1 MSVERIGLVG
11 LGNMGKPMARHLI
24 ANGFELQVF
33 DLDRALARDFSAEI
47 GATSAESLQELGRA
61 SDIVITMLPTGRVV
75 RDVVTGENGLV
86 AGLDSG
92 DVVID
97 MSSSEPSGSRALAR
111 ELAKIGI
118 DFVDAPVSGGV
129 PGAVDATLTIMVGA
143 KDQALFDRVRPVL
156 SALGK
161 KIIPTGDVG
170 TGHAM
175 KALNNFIA
183 GSNFAAASEALIL
196 GARFGLDRATM
207 LDIINTSTG
216 RNFAS
221 EKLLGQQVLTEK
233 YSSGFTLGLLSKDV
247 GIAAALSKEL
257 EAGLPTV
264 AQTNA
269 WWQAA
274 LEGANGADD
283 HTTAYRYWS
292 ECAANGRK
300 S

>member
-47 GATSAESLQELGRA
+47 GATSAESLPELGRA

-75 RDVVTGENGLV
+75 REVVTGENGLV

-97 MSSSEPSGSRALAR
+97 MSSSEPGGSRALAG
-111 ELAKIGI
+111 ELEKAGI

-156 SALGK
+156 AALGK
-161 KIIPTGDVG
+161 KIIPTGAVG

-247 GIAAALSKEL
+247 GIAAALSEEL

-283 HTTAYRYWS
+283 HTTAYCYWS

>member
-47 GATSAESLQELGRA
+47 GATSAESLPELGRA

-75 RDVVTGENGLV
+75 REVVTGKNGL
-86 AGLDSG
+86 AEGLDSG

-97 MSSSEPSGSRALAR
+97 MSSSEPSGSRALAA

-129 PGAVDATLTIMVGA
+129 PGAVEATLTIMVGA
-143 KDQALFDRVRPVL
+143 KDQALFDRVRPAL

-221 EKLLGQQVLTEK
+221 ENLLGQQVLTEK

-247 GIAAALSKEL
+247 GIAAALSEEL
-257 EAGLPTV
+257 DAGLPTV

-274 LEGANGADD
+274 LEGANGVDD

-292 ECAANGRK
+292 VRGGKGRQG
-300 S
+300 

>member
-1 MSVERIGLVG
+1 MSAERIGLVG

-24 ANGFELQVF
+24 AKGYELAVF
-33 DLDRALARDFSAEI
+33 DLDRTLAKDFSAQI
-47 GATSAESLQELGRA
+47 GATSAASLADLGKA

-75 RDVVTGENGLV
+75 RDVVTGENGL
-86 AGLDSG
+86 AEGLGSG
-92 DVVID
+92 GVVID
-97 MSSSEPSGSRALAR
+97 MSSSEPGGSRALAA
-111 ELAKIGI
+111 ELEKLGI

-156 SALGK
+156 AALGK
-161 KIIPTGDVG
+161 KIIPTGAVG

-221 EKLLGQQVLTEK
+221 ENLLGAQVLTDK
-233 YSSGFTLGLLSKDV
+233 YKSGFSLGLLSKDV
-247 GIAAALSKEL
+247 GIAAALSDEL

-274 LEGANGADD
+274 LEGGNPADD

-292 ECAANGRK
+292 ARGAKGYK
-300 S
+300 G

>member
-33 DLDRALARDFSAEI
+33 DLDRTLARDFSAEI
-47 GATSAESLQELGRA
+47 GATSAGSLPELGRA

-118 DFVDAPVSGGV
+118 DFVDGPVSGGV

-247 GIAAALSKEL
+247 GIAAALSEEL

>member
-1 MSVERIGLVG
+1 MSVERIGLIG
-11 LGNMGKPMARHLI
+11 LGNMGKPMARHLV
-24 ANGFELQVF
+24 ASGYALQVF
-33 DLDRALARDFSAEI
+33 DLDRALARDFSAEV
-47 GATSAESLQELGRA
+47 GAAFAESLPELGRA

-75 RDVVTGENGLV
+75 RDVVTGESGL
-86 AGLDSG
+86 AEGLGSG

-97 MSSSEPSGSRALAR
+97 MSSSEPSGSRALAE
-111 ELAKIGI
+111 ELKKAGI

-156 SALGK
+156 SALGR

-221 EKLLGQQVLTEK
+221 EKLLGQQVLTEA

-247 GIAAALSKEL
+247 GIAAALSEEL

-292 ECAANGRK
+292 ERAAKGRK
-300 S
+300 G